1 MEVRCLREG
10 DKTVE
15 GWLAQ
20 IVNWINQLI
29 WGFPAL
35 LLILGAGLYFTCRLG
50 FLPIRRLPMAL
61 GNLGR
66 RLRQPPEDGVS
77 PFQAVCT
84 ALAATVGTGN
94 IAGVAGAIAL
104 GGPGAVFWMW
114 IAALLG
120 MSLKYAEAVLAVRY
134 RQPRPNGQFAGGP
147 MYYME
152 QGLGKTWR
160 PLAVAYCCF
169 GVAAAFGVGNS
180 TQVSAAVTSMN
191 QALAAFQIPETFA
204 GNLTMGLIL
213 GLLVGLVVLG
223 GAKRIGSVAEYLIPV
238 VCLGYVLLGV
248 GALIHNRQALPQA
261 LASIVAGAFSPRAVT
276 GGAIGSLLI
285 TLRIGVARGV
295 FTNEAGMGTASIA
308 HAGANVRHPAEQ
320 GLYGIFEVFADTLVI
335 CTMTALVIL
344 TSGVPVP
351 YGQDAGAELTVAA
364 FASVYGSGAAVFL
377 AIAMA
382 LLAFA
387 TILGWGL
394 YGSRC
399 AEYLLGGRGGKLFAI
414 VHAAT
419 TVLGAL
425 VAPSLLWNLA
435 EALNGLMA
443 VPNLIALL
451 ALSPEVI
458 RLSRAY
464 FSRTQIER
472 RHAGLSGEQ
481 DDENLRQRQLL

>member
-1 MEVRCLREG
+1 
-10 DKTVE
+10 
-15 GWLAQ
+15 
-20 IVNWINQLI
+20 
-29 WGFPAL
+29 
-35 LLILGAGLYFTCRLG
+35 
-50 FLPIRRLPMAL
+50 
-61 GNLGR
+61 
-66 RLRQPPEDGVS
+66 
-77 PFQAVCT
+77 
-84 ALAATVGTGN
+84 
-94 IAGVAGAIAL
+94 
-104 GGPGAVFWMW
+104 
-114 IAALLG
+114 
-120 MSLKYAEAVLAVRY
+120 
-134 RQPRPNGQFAGGP
+134 
-147 MYYME
+147 
-152 QGLGKTWR
+152 
-160 PLAVAYCCF
+160 
-169 GVAAAFGVGNS
+169 
-180 TQVSAAVTSMN
+180 
-191 QALAAFQIPETFA
+191 
-204 GNLTMGLIL
+204 
-213 GLLVGLVVLG
+213 
-223 GAKRIGSVAEYLIPV
+223 
-238 VCLGYVLLGV
+238 
-248 GALIHNRQALPQA
+248 
-261 LASIVAGAFSPRAVT
+261 
-276 GGAIGSLLI
+276 
-285 TLRIGVARGV
+285 
-295 FTNEAGMGTASIA
+295 MGTASIA

-458 RLSRAY
+458 RLSQAY